1 MGRVTKSRKIAS
13 FARESSSGTDP
24 PTQVCA
30 MAPKKSSKAPRQPS
44 PARDEDEPE
53 LDDAPERPPVE
64 QQQK

>member
-1 MGRVTKSRKIAS
+1 
-13 FARESSSGTDP
+13 
-24 PTQVCA
+24 